1 MYNHLRGT
9 TRHVTPGKVI
19 LETAGG
25 IGWDLAAPLSTT
37 SRLKTGQEVVLLTHL
52 IVREDAHLLY
62 AFFTEE
68 ERSLFRLLIGL
79 SGVGAATATQI
90 LSSAT
95 PQEFLVAIEKQDTT
109 FLRKIKGIGEKTA
122 KRIIL
127 ELKGAKTRLPEDGA
141 GEAPGPSGIA
151 GDAVM
156 ALEAMGVTNK
166 EAVARVEK
174 VLAGGESLGLEEII
188 RLALRA

>member
-9 TRHVTPGKVI
+9 IQKVMPGKVI
-19 LETAGG
+19 LETSGG

-37 SRLKTGQEVVLLTHL
+37 GRLKTGQDAVLLTHL
-52 IVREDAHLLY
+52 IVREDAHILY
-62 AFFTEE
+62 AFSTED
-68 ERSLFRLLIGL
+68 ERSLFRTLIGL
-79 SGVGAATATQI
+79 SGVGAVTAAQI

-95 PQEFLVAIEKQDTT
+95 PQEFLLAVEKQDTS

-127 ELKGAKTRLPEDGA
+127 ELKGAKTQLPEDSANGA
-141 GEAPGPSGIA
+141 SGPGGMA

-156 ALEAMGVTNK
+156 ALEAMGVNNK
-166 EAVARVEK
+166 EAVARVTK
-174 VLAGGESLGLEEII
+174 VLAAEPELGLEEII
-188 RLALRA
+188 RRALRT